1 MVRNENTAKTYE
13 TWRNNSPVIVPSRLQ
28 MSKINGEPLAQT
40 QLREKQVMFN
50 FQSEIELMRLRAES
64 HEERY
69 KRIDSEM
76 DDIIE
81 KKLSGQRKEM
91 MKKLWREECVKE
103 EIRSTERWENSN
115 IKWTKKYETDFLKFF
130 ADQNPFISEEKN
142 SPPNIRNNPASQQ
155 QEQQQKTYM
164 NEKTVNNA
172 GNDNDVII
180 TGASTYAQAAKVS
193 SNVQPHKQGTTFIG
207 KRVNFDKPCSKPT
220 QTNFPKQTPPFQNNR
235 NPRPPLLNNPPMQS
249 NNRAPAPENRQ
260 QMTNQQNYNYQNQNM
275 PQDSGNPNRGY
286 NPNLYP
292 NPF

>member
-13 TWRNNSPVIVPSRLQ
+13 TWRNNSPVIVPRKLQ
-28 MSKINGEPLAQT
+28 MGKINGEPLAQT

-69 KRIDSEM
+69 KRIDSEI

-103 EIRSTERWENSN
+103 EIRSTERWENRN
-115 IKWTKKYETDFLKFF
+115 VKWTKKYKTEFLKFF
-130 ADQNPFISEEKN
+130 ADQNPFISDEKCL
-142 SPPNIRNNPASQQ
+142 PPNIRNNPASQQ

-180 TGASTYAQAAKVS
+180 TGVSTYAQAAKVS
-193 SNVQPHKQGTTFIG
+193 SNVKPHKQGTTFIG
-207 KRVNFDKPCSKPT
+207 KRVNFDEPGSNRRKQISLSNPHLFRTIGT
-220 QTNFPKQTPPFQNNR
+220 QDHH
-235 NPRPPLLNNPPMQS
+235 S
-249 NNRAPAPENRQ
+249 
-260 QMTNQQNYNYQNQNM
+260 
-275 PQDSGNPNRGY
+275 
-286 NPNLYP
+286 
-292 NPF
+292 